1 METVPGRKNR
11 LDKGIWLTKNP
22 RKAVLGTGLGVWD
35 IVVSKTDK
43 KTVFSRPVVAKE
55 DESGGGI
62 EYESAFSICK
72 LLYIECIS
80 NKILLYNTEN
90 YLQYPVINHNGKE
103 YVCIYV
109 TESLCCTAEFNTSL

>member
-1 METVPGRKNR
+1 M
-11 LDKGIWLTKNP
+11 
-22 RKAVLGTGLGVWD
+22 
-35 IVVSKTDK
+35 SKTDK

>member
-11 LDKGIWLTKNP
+11 LDKGIWLTKNA

-90 YLQYPVINHNGKE
+90 YIQHLVISYNGKE
-103 YVCIYV
+103 HEKECIYV
-109 TESLCCTAEFNTSL
+109 YNGLTLLYSRN